1 MVTPSDSSDEQIRCG
16 MCGKPNPPDADVCQ
30 HCGSRLKPVTSPDE
44 LTDIS
49 AESPD
54 DVDDLFDAMRAQ
66 FEDTGGKPPQTPLPE
81 QEMDFSFGSS
91 DSDDEDA
98 LPSFLRDRPAQPSSE
113 TSDDLADWFSEPEAT
128 GESSEPDIDD
138 SLDWLYAADSEG
150 PQVEPEETPQTPGT
164 SQPDWLSEFDRM
176 AQPEASPETTESQ
189 DDLPGW
195 LSELTGAPG
204 EPRTPQE
211 SEPETDDL
219 GWLSEY
225 AADDEPDTL
234 IVDTGM
240 PEVEETGK
248 AGPDKEPRPSAGD
261 DAVPDWFAD
270 LAPGAEAGEE
280 ASEAEQPSEET
291 APPPLP
297 GGTLPGP
304 LVEDATPSW
313 LIQQRADEAAEEAA
327 ASAADSSPAVSE
339 PVEDEEIPEAAPEQ
353 PEPITP
359 EVEEEAIPEWLAG
372 LEDEEEEA
380 APEWLTSPAAEEEPA
395 ADTQPSAE
403 TEAVPDWM
411 AELNAESVPQ
421 EEVEPAREPEAE
433 AEPEPVPAI
442 EVDEEDISLDWLED
456 VEDKPEAE
464 EEEDWLAALDFS
476 DEPVAPIGED
486 LLGLLSEPSAEA
498 DEGVDEAAESS
509 EEQKVAKAV
518 DFGDLPEWLQ
528 GMGEMAGMALPDS
541 ERPLTPSD
549 NVSAEELAEIQDL
562 RYEAL
567 TGQDRDQRR
576 EQTESVGA
584 LKDVRGVIQPELI
597 FEGSTLAVTE
607 PVQQVI
613 VTPAQAQQVEQVQ
626 RLLQYETATFTAS
639 EAGLKLPIV
648 RWLVA
653 LVILLAVAGSL
664 IGRAFILPAPQPAPS
679 VTSAYQAIEGMTAID
694 AVVLVAFEYG
704 PDAAGEMN
712 PLAEALLWHM
722 AQKPNVTVLT
732 ISTQPT
738 GPAMADAILRRG
750 GIQPRLAANGGTWQ
764 NLGYVSGGI
773 NGVSSLAGRSA
784 IDISSPFSFDNAGRP
799 TGLAA
804 TSLQTAS
811 VDQMIVVA
819 ARPDDARMWIEQAS
833 QPTGIPLIAAVGAS
847 AAPLLRPYAS
857 SGQVAG
863 LLVGLNDAVAYWRLG
878 GQQVGQS
885 LLSRYNAQAIGSLA
899 ATALILIGGI
909 VYGILSLRNR
919 KEGL

>member
-1 MVTPSDSSDEQIRCG
+1 
-16 MCGKPNPPDADVCQ
+16 
-30 HCGSRLKPVTSPDE
+30 
-44 LTDIS
+44 
-49 AESPD
+49 
-54 DVDDLFDAMRAQ
+54 MRAQ
-66 FEDTGGKPPQTPLPE
+66 FDDTGSKPPQPSLPE
-81 QEMDFSFGSS
+81 QETDFSFGSS
-91 DSDDEDA
+91 DSDDDHA
-98 LPSFLRDRPAQPSSE
+98 LPSFLSKQPAQSSSE
-113 TSDDLADWFSEPEAT
+113 ASDDLSDWVSEPEAA
-128 GESSEPDIDD
+128 GEGSEPDIDD
-138 SLDWLYAADSEG
+138 SLDWLYAADDEG
-150 PQVEPEETPQTPGT
+150 QQEEPEETMQTPGDN
-164 SQPDWLSEFDRM
+164 QPDWLSEFDRM
-176 AQPEASPETTESQ
+176 AQPEVSPEPTESR

-195 LSELTGAPG
+195 LSELTGAAD
-204 EPRTPQE
+204 EPRTPRE
-211 SEPETDDL
+211 SEPETGDL

-234 IVDTGM
+234 IVDTGT
-240 PEVEETGK
+240 PEAAETGK

-270 LAPGAEAGEE
+270 LAPDTEAGEE
-280 ASEAEQPSEET
+280 VLEEEQPSEET

-304 LVEDATPSW
+304 LIEDAKPNW

-327 ASAADSSPAVSE
+327 AAAAETSPAVSE
-339 PVEDEEIPEAAPEQ
+339 PVGDEESAEAGPEQ
-353 PEPITP
+353 PEPTTP
-359 EVEEEAIPEWLAG
+359 EVEEEAVPEWLAG

-380 APEWLTSPAAEEEPA
+380 APEWLAALAAEEEPA
-395 ADTQPSAE
+395 ADSRPGDEA
-403 TEAVPDWM
+403 EAVPDWM
-411 AELNAESVPQ
+411 VELSTESAPQ
-421 EEVEPAREPEAE
+421 EEDTAVQEPEPE
-433 AEPEPVPAI
+433 PELEPEPEIVSETEPEPVPTI
-442 EVDEEDISLDWLED
+442 EVVEEDLSLDWLEG
-456 VEDKPEAE
+456 VEDEPEPE

-476 DEPVAPIGED
+476 DEPVAPVGED
-486 LLGLLSEPSAEA
+486 LLGLLSEPSGEAE
-498 DEGVDEAAESS
+498 EGASEAAEPS

-528 GMGEMAGMALPDS
+528 GMGEMAGMALPES

-613 VTPAQAQQVEQVQ
+613 VTPDQAQQVEQVQ

-664 IGRAFILPAPQPAPS
+664 IGGAFILPAPQPAPS

-704 PDAAGEMN
+704 PDSAGEMN
-712 PLAEALLWHM
+712 PLAEALLWHL
-722 AQKPNVTVLT
+722 AQKPNITVYT

-738 GPAMADAILRRG
+738 GPAMADAILARG
-750 GIQPRLAANGGTWQ
+750 GIQPRLAVNGGTWQ
-764 NLGYVSGGI
+764 NLGYVSGGV

-784 IDISSPFSFDNAGRP
+784 LDMSSPFSFDNAGRP

-863 LLVGLNDAVAYWRLG
+863 LIVGLNDAVAYWRLG

-919 KEGL
+919 KESL